1 MDFIPQQTGPVS
13 IGILSV
19 MMPDTLI
26 TGKHSEYTS
35 EHFKWTTL
43 TVKIAI
49 TFQPFLLVPIFPSH
63 TKIVT
68 RNPKQ
73 ESHVMDKTCCCKAG
87 YVFIHLVEQLKS
99 KGNMCI

>member
-63 TKIVT
+63 
-68 RNPKQ
+68 NSYQ
-73 ESHVMDKTCCCKAG
+73 ESHVMDKTCSCKAG